1 MKTPAFLVFIAT
13 ALATTAFAGDAEQ
26 FLNHPGKLIEQ
37 PDFKAMPGTPW
48 QIAKGKWEAKDGVIT
63 PTKIEEEKHIPVL
76 WHNIS
81 PSSAV
86 IECEFQLD
94 TSNEIII
101 GCDGKKHIG
110 RVSINAKAVRI
121 TDDSTENKAT
131 KTPATLLK
139 EEKLDLKKDQ
149 WYKAKFGWKGDH
161 IYAIVDGHELEG
173 QAPTF
178 AQTRARWWF
187 ASGSAHIRNV
197 RVSEGQ

>member
-13 ALATTAFAGDAEQ
+13 ALAATAYAGDAEQ

-37 PDFKAMPGTPW
+37 PDFKAMPDKPW
-48 QIAKGKWEAKDGVIT
+48 QTAKGKWEAKDGVLT
-63 PTKIEEEKHIPVL
+63 PTPIESEKHVPVL
-76 WHNIS
+76 WHLIS
-81 PSSAV
+81 PASAV

-94 TSNEIII
+94 NANAFII
-101 GCDGKKHIG
+101 GCDGQRHIG
-110 RVSINAKAVRI
+110 RVTIVPKAARI

-131 KTPATLLK
+131 KTAATLLK

-173 QAPTF
+173 QASTF

-187 ASGSAHIRNV
+187 ATPSAHIRNV

>member
-1 MKTPAFLVFIAT
+1 MGRQGRRHHPHSHRRREACPR
-13 ALATTAFAGDAEQ
+13 ALAQ
-26 FLNHPGKLIEQ
+26 H
-37 PDFKAMPGTPW
+37 
-48 QIAKGKWEAKDGVIT
+48 
-63 PTKIEEEKHIPVL
+63 
-76 WHNIS
+76 
-81 PSSAV
+81 SSAHHLPPV

-94 TSNEIII
+94 SAASFII

-110 RVSINAKAVRI
+110 RVSITPKAARI

-161 IYAIVDGHELEG
+161 IYAIVDGKELEG

-178 AQTRARWWF
+178 EQTRSRWWF
-187 ASGSAHIRNV
+187 ATLPGAHIRNV
-197 RVSEGQ
+197 KVSEGQ